1 MSQLTDYKEKYPQY
15 TKGMSDDQV
24 LERLHK
30 SYYNSQDFEKFKA
43 DFTSDDNETASIAD
57 EDKEEEEVL
66 DTFDDVVTETEESK
80 LSQDLDS
87 LQNDPKSPF
96 RTAIGTAAK
105 TAFSVLPGFGMLSS
119 APENVKDAITTTG
132 GGALM
137 DVSQE
142 TLQLINGISD
152 YTGIY
157 DFDAELNEK
166 QQEAIKKVLTAIVG
180 KDKVV
185 TKERGQHDI
194 VTIAEP
200 TYAGGELVRDL
211 SAIIGSIFVG
221 TKGVGLIT
229 SASAKTAKGAQIVKQ
244 LEGREKTLKALKFA
258 KFSAGADIGIQL
270 SIDPYE
276 ARFANMIG
284 EKIRDDQVA
293 LATIVDFLEADP
305 NDSEMEARAGLFF
318 ETFALNLALPVA
330 WIGGKKVV
338 QKAKD
343 SETIMK
349 TLKEIRGKGGDAV
362 RDFKATLFKGSQNAG
377 ERAPQLKGKPEDVS
391 H

>member
-1 MSQLTDYKEKYPQY
+1 MGPLSQL
-15 TKGMSDDQV
+15 
-24 LERLHK
+24 
-30 SYYNSQDFEKFKA
+30 
-43 DFTSDDNETASIAD
+43 
-57 EDKEEEEVL
+57 
-66 DTFDDVVTETEESK
+66 
-80 LSQDLDS
+80 
-87 LQNDPKSPF
+87 
-96 RTAIGTAAK
+96 
-105 TAFSVLPGFGMLSS
+105 PGVGMLSA
-119 APENVKDAITTTG
+119 APQNVKDAITTTG

-166 QQEAIKKVLTAIVG
+166 QQEAIKKVLTSIVG

-185 TKERGQHDI
+185 TKERGQHEI
-194 VTIAEP
+194 AAIAEP
-200 TYAGGELVRDL
+200 TYAGGELIRDL

-221 TKGVGLIT
+221 TKGIGALT
-229 SASAKTAKGAQIVKQ
+229 QASAKTAKGAQIVKQ

-258 KFSAGADIGIQL
+258 KFSAGADIGVQL

-330 WIGGKKVV
+330 WIGGKKVA
-338 QKAKD
+338 QKAKN

-391 H
+391 HLWQYSPQEWKRFISRFAYDKLGIGAQELVRSRGYFTPKAFEIFRGAEAAKAGWFQRTQDLANNLNVKIDNIANKSSRYKNREKLAD